1 MFNFKL
7 RMRQKASS
15 IVSEATV
22 KRAAEIGIELRYFIL
37 EREQQ
42 CPGCNTMTLSVFEQ
56 DLCPECIY
64 LAIWITARSSSPQS
78 ALDSIKAYGV
88 APKLGSAVLGK
99 VRTPRLLV

>member
-42 CPGCNTMTLSVFEQ
+42 CPGCNTMTLSIFEQ

-64 LAIWITARSSSPQS
+64 LAIWITTRSSSPQS

-88 APKLGSAVLGK
+88 APKQGSAGLGK
-99 VRTPRLLV
+99 VPRLLV